1 MRLMLFLSFFLTLT
15 LAHAS
20 TDNAYGL
27 AKRQG
32 LVIYQ
37 TNPYTFYCHI
47 PFDHRGRIH
56 LPEGSYLTDHSIR
69 IQWEHIVPVRRFAH
83 EMSCWQQPVCS
94 DKKGHPF
101 KGRRCCHLTNQRFQK
116 MEADL
121 HNLVPVLPK
130 INQARSYFEF
140 KEQVTGDQ
148 PIPECAL
155 QVDKKNRL
163 VSPPPSTRGFI
174 ARTYL
179 YMHQTYGI
187 SLTESELHQYH
198 LWNRENPPDAWERQ
212 RHQQIQ
218 EKQGTTNPFV
228 TSHTAF

>member
-1 MRLMLFLSFFLTLT
+1 MRFILLLFLFLTPILT
-15 LAHAS
+15 HAK
-20 TDNAYGL
+20 TDNLYTI

-47 PFDHRGRIH
+47 PFDHHGRVQVTG
-56 LPEGSYLTDHSIR
+56 GSYLTDKNSR

-83 EMSCWQQPVCS
+83 EMSCWKQPLCI

-101 KGRRCCHLTNQRFQK
+101 KGRRCCHLINDTFQK

-130 INQARSYFEF
+130 INQARSYFDFQENI
-140 KEQVTGDQ
+140 VGDQ
-148 PIPECAL
+148 PLPHCDL
-155 QVDKKNRL
+155 KVNKKNHI

-174 ARTYL
+174 ARAYL

-187 SLTESELHQYH
+187 SLTEAELQQFHR
-198 LWNRENPPDAWERQ
+198 WNLENPPDAWERQ
-212 RHQQIQ
+212 RHQKIL
-218 EKQGTTNPFV
+218 EKQGTTNPFI
-228 TSHTAF
+228 TD